1 MKCFGVDEINTFLA
15 EGEKHLPFF
24 AYTAKHKIA
33 SFSLFSKALSF
44 KAEASLYVM
53 MMMMMI
59 LCMSK

>member
-1 MKCFGVDEINTFLA
+1 MKCFGVDEINTFEPKA
-15 EGEKHLPFF
+15 KKHLPFF

-33 SFSLFSKALSF
+33 SFSLFSEAFSF

-53 MMMMMI
+53 MMMI